1 MSETGRRRAI
11 IAAVVAAAAILL
23 LANLGA
29 TDLWAPDEP
38 RYAAVADEV
47 RASEL
52 GVSSWLLL
60 RLNGEPYTQKPPLY
74 FWLAAVA
81 GTPGDHV
88 NEVAARL
95 PSALAGVATVVLTL
109 QLGTMVFRQLPVG
122 VWSSLILLTSFLF
135 AHLAR
140 RAQLDVL
147 LAFFETL
154 ALWAFVRLDGGAGT
168 RRAHLLVLH
177 GALGC
182 AVLTKG
188 PVALL
193 PLAVIATFLAWER
206 RLSEFRRFVPAWGL
220 ALSLGPA
227 LIWLS
232 AASLLAPPEFFGE
245 AVVENLFGRF
255 FEGTSHARP
264 FYYYAIQFPVNFL
277 PWTLLW
283 PLAAVCAYRHLRES
297 ANAESHPAAW
307 RFAIAWLG
315 VFLVFFSLS
324 AGKRGLYLL
333 PAFPAAALL
342 CGAALQEA
350 LARRSQLPGWLRHL
364 LAIGLVVL
372 AGVGL
377 FLAWNPALEFAPGFA
392 APRNFAIGLI
402 LVAALIGWTAWRW
415 ARHPGA
421 GTLHVSLVVAGVF
434 AIEWLLFSVAL
445 PAFDLEKSPRPI
457 AERASEIA
465 PEGTPIG
472 VYQMRPLVGGIAYY
486 GSRAVVEIPDIA
498 SLREFV
504 DHGGGAILLRASHLA
519 SLQREIHLRAVTYQR
534 SGKRRIAIAI
544 AETGSTQNAVRDRPE
559 TTEPRLGKSPE

>member
-1 MSETGRRRAI
+1 EI
-11 IAAVVAAAAILL
+11 
-23 LANLGA
+23 
-29 TDLWAPDEP
+29 
-38 RYAAVADEV
+38 
-47 RASEL
+47 
-52 GVSSWLLL
+52 
-60 RLNGEPYTQKPPLY
+60 
-74 FWLAAVA
+74 
-81 GTPGDHV
+81 
-88 NEVAARL
+88 AARL
-95 PSALAGVATVVLTL
+95 PSALAGIATVALTL
-109 QLGTMVFRQLPVG
+109 QLGTLLFRQLPAG

-135 AHLAR
+135 AHVAR

-154 ALWAFVRLDGGAGT
+154 ALWAFVRLEGGTGS

-227 LIWLS
+227 LIWITT
-232 AASLLAPPEFFGE
+232 ASVLAPPGFFGE

-264 FYYYAIQFPVNFL
+264 FYYYAIQLPVNFL

-283 PLAAVCAYRHLRES
+283 PLAAVCAYRHLRGS
-297 ANAESHPAAW
+297 ANGESHPAAW

-324 AGKRGLYLL
+324 AGKRGLYLV
-333 PAFPAAALL
+333 PAFPAVALL
-342 CGAALQEA
+342 CGAALHEA
-350 LARRSQLPGWLRHL
+350 LACRSQLPGWLRHL

-372 AGVGL
+372 AGAGL

-392 APRNFAIGLI
+392 APRSFAIALV
-402 LVAALIGWTAWRW
+402 LVAAPIGWTAWRW
-415 ARHPGA
+415 AQHPSA
-421 GTLHVSLVVAGVF
+421 GSLHVGLVVGGVF

-445 PAFDLEKSPRPI
+445 PVFDLEKSPRPI
-457 AERASEIA
+457 AERASEIT
-465 PEGTPIG
+465 PEGAPIG
-472 VYQMRPLVGGIAYY
+472 VYQLRPLVGGIAYY
-486 GSRAVVEIPDIA
+486 GSRAVVEIPDVA

-504 DHGGGAILLRASHLA
+504 DHGGGAILLRASHLD
-519 SLQREIHLRAVTYQR
+519 SVQREVPVRAVTSRR
-534 SGKRRIAIAI
+534 SGKRRIVIAV
-544 AETGSTQNAVRDRPE
+544 AETNSTGDALEDRVNE
-559 TTEPRLGKSPE
+559 IVPRRGK